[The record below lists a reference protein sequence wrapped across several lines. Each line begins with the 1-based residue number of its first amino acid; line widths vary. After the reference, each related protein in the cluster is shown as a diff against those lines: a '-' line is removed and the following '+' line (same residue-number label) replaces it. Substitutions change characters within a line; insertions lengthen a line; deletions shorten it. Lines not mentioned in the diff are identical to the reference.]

1 MTAVQCPITAAAI
14 LLGTLA
20 TRFAP
25 FVLLPKNRPVPR
37 LVEYLGGTLP
47 YAAMG
52 LLVALAMVLSWVE
65 QLVPLSVQV
74 PGVKLGLANLAVL
87 FALYRLGVRAAWTVS
102 LLRVALVSL
111 TFGNAYSL
119 WYSLAGAVLSLLV
132 MGLLRKTGK
141 FSLLGVSVA
150 GAVSHNLGQIAVAA
164 AVLGAA
170 SMAYYLPVLLVSGT
184 AAGVCVGAVAA
195 ILVRRIQIQR

>member
-1 MTAVQCPITAAAI
+1 MQAKKI
-14 LLGTLA
+14 
-20 TRFAP
+20 
-25 FVLLPKNRPVPR
+25 
-37 LVEYLGGTLP
+37 
-47 YAAMG
+47 AAMG

-74 PGVKLGLANLAVL
+74 PGVKLGLANLAVI
-87 FALYRLGVRAAWTVS
+87 FALYRLGARAAWTVS
-102 LLRVALVSL
+102 LLRVALVSI

-132 MGLLRKTGK
+132 MGLLRKTGR

-164 AVLGAA
+164 AVLGSA
-170 SMAYYLPVLLVSGT
+170 SMVYYLPVLLASGVL
-184 AAGVCVGAVAA
+184 AGVCIGVVAA
-195 ILVRRIQIQR
+195 ILVRRIQL

>member
-1 MTAVQCPITAAAI
+1 MQAKKI
-14 LLGTLA
+14 
-20 TRFAP
+20 
-25 FVLLPKNRPVPR
+25 
-37 LVEYLGGTLP
+37 
-47 YAAMG
+47 AAMG
-52 LLVALAMVLSWVE
+52 LLVALAVVLSWVE

-74 PGVKLGLANLAVL
+74 PGVKLGLANLAVI
-87 FALYRLGVRAAWTVS
+87 FALYRLGARAAWTVS

>member
-1 MTAVQCPITAAAI
+1 MRAKKI
-14 LLGTLA
+14 
-20 TRFAP
+20 
-25 FVLLPKNRPVPR
+25 
-37 LVEYLGGTLP
+37 
-47 YAAMG
+47 AAMG

-74 PGVKLGLANLAVL
+74 PGVKLGLANLAVI
-87 FALYRLGVRAAWTVS
+87 FALYRLGARAAWTVS
-102 LLRVALVSL
+102 LLRVALVSI

-132 MGLLRKTGK
+132 MGLLRKTGR